1 MSAFDDAFAAL
12 IANEGGYSNNP
23 ADPGGETRFGVTA
36 RVARKHGYTGA
47 MRDLPLETAKQIAK
61 TEYWDAVRGDEL
73 SPRLAFE
80 LFDGAYN
87 SGPPQAVKW
96 LQRALGVTVD
106 GAFGPA
112 TMAAIAT
119 FPSEDKLIGRLD
131 AYRLLFLADL
141 GTWPSFGRGWTRR
154 VANNLLRAMA

>member
-1 MSAFDDAFAAL
+1 MSAFDGAFVAL
-12 IANEGGYSNNP
+12 IGNEGGYSNNP
-23 ADPGGETRFGVTA
+23 ADPGGETMWGITA
-36 RVARKHGYTGA
+36 RVARRHGYEGA
-47 MRDLPLETAKQIAK
+47 MRDLPQATAKQIAK
-61 TEYWDAVRGDEL
+61 AEYWDAVRGDEL

-96 LQRALGVTVD
+96 LQRALGIAVD

-112 TMAAIAT
+112 TMAAIAA

-154 VANNLLRAMA
+154 IANNLLRAMA